1 MSGEM
6 HQAERVLN
14 DLRKACIAAGS
25 QAAWAEAHDVSP
37 ALLSETLS
45 KRRDLSPAVLSAL
58 GYERVVLYRKRK

>member
-1 MSGEM
+1 MSGDM
-6 HQAERVLN
+6 LPAERVLN
-14 DLRKACIAAGS
+14 DLRKACDAAGS
-25 QAAWAEAHDVSP
+25 QVAWAEANDVSP